1 MVGIVIVSHSATLA
15 AGIAELIGQMA
26 RDVPFALAG
35 GTENADEPIGTDP
48 MRVLQAIEA
57 AYSPDGVLVLM
68 DLGSAIMSA
77 EAAIELLAPAQQAQI
92 YLCEAPLVEGALA
105 AAVAAAG
112 NAPIERVLQQARQ
125 AQPAKLAQLAPTLR
139 STPTVAA
146 GATLATDPAPTT
158 AATAELTQTFVIP
171 NPLGIHARPAARLVN
186 TVSMHDAVVTISKGA
201 LRADAASI
209 NQLIT
214 LNVRQG
220 DEVTV
225 CAQGPAAA
233 AALAAIAALIADNLG
248 DPAVSAAEL
257 PNAPAPA
264 VNPTDKQWQGIP
276 VVAGIA
282 LGPVVAL
289 TATPLVIQQRRVAD
303 VTAERARFQQ
313 AISDVLDS
321 LDELEQALATQI
333 AVPGV
338 TAAAATDAPAILT
351 AQRLMLLDPHLTT
364 QTEQRLAAEQCN
376 AEWAWQQVVAAMAAR
391 YETLADPY
399 LRQRAVD
406 LRDVGERVLR
416 HLSGQSLTFQLPP
429 TAGIVAVD
437 ELTPSLAAALDPAL
451 ILGIVTARGGAN
463 DHSAILVR
471 TLGIPFVTG
480 VADAPQLA
488 PGQTVAL
495 DGATGRVWPEPD
507 PATIASLTAHRESW
521 LAVRSAL
528 QHAAQLP
535 AMTQDGKTIG
545 VLANIRA
552 VHEAEIAVAQGATGV
567 GLFRTEL
574 LFMAQAT
581 LPDEETQL
589 QLYRQTAAALGDYP
603 LTVRTLDIG
612 GDKPSPHLP
621 MPPEANPFLGW
632 RGLRYCLDN
641 PELFRTQLRALL
653 RAAADLGDAR
663 RLKIMFPMVSTVEE
677 FLAAKALVVDEAA
690 RLAKAGRPLT
700 QLPPLGVMIETPA
713 AVFHAAQ
720 IARHVDF
727 FSIGTNDLTQYVMA
741 ADRGNAQVAA
751 LVNALQPP
759 VIQAIAQVTQ
769 AAQSAGI
776 PVSLCG
782 ELAADR
788 RATAL
793 LIGLGVTELSMNP
806 QAVPT
811 IKAQIR
817 RLHQAHARMV
827 AQHTLTLTSVAAVEA
842 YLTVES

>member
-15 AGIAELIGQMA
+15 VGIQELVAQMA
-26 RDVPFALAG
+26 QNVPFALAG
-35 GTENADEPIGTDP
+35 GTENPDEPIGTDP
-48 MRVLQAIEA
+48 IRVLQAIETV
-57 AYSPDGVLVLM
+57 YSPDGVLVLM

-77 EAAIELLAPAQQAQI
+77 EAAIELLAPEQQAQI

-112 NAPIERVLQQARQ
+112 GATIAQVFHEARQ
-125 AQPAKLAQLAPTLR
+125 AQPAKLAQLAPVLR
-139 STPTVAA
+139 SPPTIAA
-146 GATLATDPAPTT
+146 TAAAVTEVAPTT
-158 AATAELTQTFVIP
+158 TELSQTFVIP

-186 TVSMHDAVVTISKGA
+186 IANTHDAVLTISKGA
-201 LRADAASI
+201 QRADAASI

-214 LNVRQG
+214 LSVRQG

-225 CAQGPAAA
+225 HAHGPAAE

-248 DPAVSAAEL
+248 DPAVSAVAM
-257 PNAPAPA
+257 PSTPAPV
-264 VNPTDKQWQGIP
+264 VNATGKQWQGIP

-282 LGPVVAL
+282 FGPVVAF
-289 TATPLVIQQRRVAD
+289 TVAPLLIQPRRVAD
-303 VTAERARFQQ
+303 VTAERTRFQN
-313 AISDVLDS
+313 AISDVLDR
-321 LDELEQALATQI
+321 LDELEQALATR
-333 AVPGV
+333 
-338 TAAAATDAPAILT
+338 ATTNATAILN
-351 AQRLMLLDPHLTT
+351 AQRLMLLDPHLTA
-364 QTEQRLAAEQCN
+364 QVEQRLAAEQCN
-376 AEWAWQQVVAAMAAR
+376 AEWAWQQVVAETAAH
-391 YETLADPY
+391 YETLADAY
-399 LRQRAVD
+399 LQQRAVD

-416 HLSGQSLTFQLPP
+416 HLSGQSLTFHPPP
-429 TAGIVAVD
+429 TAGILTVD
-437 ELTPSLAAALDPAL
+437 ELTPSLAAALDPTL
-451 ILGIVTARGGAN
+451 ILGIVTAQGGAN

-480 VADAPQLA
+480 VAGASQLA
-488 PGQTVAL
+488 RGQIVAL
-495 DGATGRVWPEPD
+495 DGASGRVWPDPD
-507 PATIASLTAHRESW
+507 SATVAALTAHQASW
-521 LAVRSAL
+521 QAERTAL
-528 QHAAQLP
+528 QSATQLP
-535 AMTQDGKTIG
+535 AVMQDGTAIG
-545 VLANIRA
+545 VLANISA
-552 VHEAEIAVAQGATGV
+552 VHEVEIAVAQGATGV

-581 LPDEETQL
+581 LPDEETQF
-589 QLYRQTAAALGDYP
+589 QLYRQTAAALGDYS

-641 PELFRTQLRALL
+641 PDLFRTQLRALL
-653 RAAADLGDAR
+653 RVAADLGDAR
-663 RLKIMFPMVSTVEE
+663 RLKIMFPMVSTVAE

-690 RLAKAGRPLT
+690 HLAKAGYILT

-720 IARHVDF
+720 FARQVDF

-776 PVSLCG
+776 PVSVCG

-793 LIGLGVTELSMNP
+793 LIGLGVTELSMNA
-806 QAVPT
+806 QAVPA

-817 RLHQAHARMV
+817 RLDLVQAKRI
-827 AQHTLTLTSVAAVEA
+827 AQHVLTLTSVAAVEA
-842 YLTVES
+842 YLTTES